1 MIKPLAIGFI
11 KIGLV
16 LGIALSRPIFQE
28 SPWPCALC
36 TKEISWSSLQFVVV
50 ETLLFMD
57 HTWQNYMLFR
67 PFLLPKLNWH
77 PFTLHTPV
85 FIVAK
90 PCHATLFT
98 HACRPFFP
106 LISPPPCLSA
116 HRTTSRITFLSHLH
130 TLINCLSP
138 NMAKV
143 SFKTNNCADGLILK
157 CETKPGWGVLIKLWI
172 N

>member
-16 LGIALSRPIFQE
+16 LGIALSRPLFQE

-36 TKEISWSSLQFVVV
+36 TKEISSSSLQFVVV
-50 ETLLFMD
+50 ETLLFI
-57 HTWQNYMLFR
+57 R
-67 PFLLPKLNWH
+67 PFRLPRLNRH

-85 FIVAK
+85 FIVVK
-90 PCHATLFT
+90 PCQVTHFT
-98 HACRPFFP
+98 HVCRPFFP

-116 HRTTSRITFLSHLH
+116 HKTTSPITFLSHFH

-143 SFKTNNCADGLILK
+143 SFKTNNCLDGLILK
-157 CETKPGWGVLIKLWI
+157 CETKPRWGVLIKL
-172 N
+172 